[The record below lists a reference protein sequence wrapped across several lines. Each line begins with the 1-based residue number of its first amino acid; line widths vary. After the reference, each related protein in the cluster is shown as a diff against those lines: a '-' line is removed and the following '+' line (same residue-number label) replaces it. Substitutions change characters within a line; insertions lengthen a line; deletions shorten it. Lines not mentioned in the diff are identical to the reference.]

1 MAKASTTFMPYHPD
15 DLLQSCIAGNC
26 RAQFQFYERYSPK
39 LYGVCLRY
47 ARDESEANDMLQ
59 EGFIKIFRE
68 LSAFR
73 GQGSLEAWMCKIMIN
88 TALSRLR
95 KKSLKFLPY
104 VEAPE
109 NLYSDE
115 DIISSLSAAELITV
129 LNHLPQGYRTVLNLY
144 AIEGYSHAEIAQML
158 DISEGTSR
166 SQYLRAKIALR
177 NRLEQ
182 LKKIKGQ

>member
-1 MAKASTTFMPYHPD
+1 MAQDFE
-15 DLLQSCIAGNC
+15 LLQSCIAGNSQ
-26 RAQFQFYERYSPK
+26 AQFRFYERYSTK

-47 ARDESEANDMLQ
+47 ARDESEANDLLQ

-68 LSAFR
+68 LSAYR
-73 GQGSLEAWMCKIMIN
+73 AEGSLEAWMHKIMVN

-115 DIISSLSAAELITV
+115 DIIGAISAAELITV
-129 LNHLPQGYRTVLNLY
+129 LNRLPQGYRTVLNLY
-144 AIEGYSHAEIAQML
+144 AIEGYSHAEIAAML

-166 SQYLRAKIALR
+166 SQYLRAKIALK

-182 LKKIKGQ
+182 LKKINDQ

>member
-1 MAKASTTFMPYHPD
+1 MTKASNTLMALEPD
-15 DLLQSCIAGNC
+15 DLLQSCMAGDS
-26 RAQFQFYERYSPK
+26 RAQFRFYERYSPR
-39 LYGVCLRY
+39 LYAVCLRY
-47 ARDESEANDMLQ
+47 GRDEGEANDILQ

-73 GQGSLEAWMCKIMIN
+73 GEGSIEAWMCKIMVN

-104 VEAPE
+104 VEPPE
-109 NLYSDE
+109 NLYTDE
-115 DIISSLSAAELITV
+115 DIISALSASELITV

-144 AIEGYSHAEIAQML
+144 AIEGYSHAEIATML
-158 DISEGTSR
+158 DISKGTSR
-166 SQYLRAKIALR
+166 SQYLRAKIALK

-182 LKKIKGQ
+182 LKKMNAQ